1 MAGIKLELQSKN
13 KVIPCCSGLNHAIES
28 FPFEF
33 SDAPCSS
40 TWPDGKLFA
49 GWHETNPCGV
59 SAAQASCPTWISGHP
74 RRERLMFLGSRHRD
88 WYLTAEF
95 HLDDRVAES
104 KSPYWTPI
112 GH

>member
-13 KVIPCCSGLNHAIES
+13 KAIPCGSGLNHAIES

-49 GWHETNPCGV
+49 GWHETNPYGEGPEGRETNELLCSGSFIKISPAK
-59 SAAQASCPTWISGHP
+59 SAS
-74 RRERLMFLGSRHRD
+74 RLESDGQ
-88 WYLTAEF
+88 T

>member
-13 KVIPCCSGLNHAIES
+13 KAIPCCSGLNHAIES

-49 GWHETNPCGV
+49 GWHETNPYGEGPEGREMNELLCSGSFIKISPAK
-59 SAAQASCPTWISGHP
+59 SACLIKVQA
-74 RRERLMFLGSRHRD
+74 
-88 WYLTAEF
+88 
-95 HLDDRVAES
+95 VAH
-104 KSPYWTPI
+104 T
-112 GH
+112 